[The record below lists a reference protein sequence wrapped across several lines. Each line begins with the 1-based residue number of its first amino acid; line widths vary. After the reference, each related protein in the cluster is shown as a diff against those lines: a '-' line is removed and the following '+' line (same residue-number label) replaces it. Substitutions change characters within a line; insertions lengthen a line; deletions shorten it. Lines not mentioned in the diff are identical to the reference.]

1 MTDDPL
7 GDATVRPAVPA
18 DLPAVLHS
26 LTSAAQWSRERG
38 ESGWPVP
45 FPEEAV
51 RPSLER
57 GELYVAEWNG
67 EVVGSFVL
75 RYEDEAFWGSQ
86 PPVAGYLHQL
96 AVRRDRPVRG
106 LGRRLIERAE
116 ALVRETKR
124 PLIRL
129 DCVATNRSIIAYYEA
144 VGFRPV
150 RVVPYPHG
158 DEFDVLLMEKRLD
171 GGWVR
176 PVSKAV
182 PYRRKVRAT
191 LK

>member
-1 MTDDPL
+1 MSGDPL
-7 GDATVRPAVPA
+7 RDTTVRPATPP
-18 DLPAVLHS
+18 DLAGVLCS

-38 ESGWPVP
+38 ELGWPVP

-67 EVVGSFVL
+67 EIVGSFVL
-75 RYEDEAFWGSQ
+75 RYDDEAFWGPQ

-106 LGRRLIERAE
+106 LGRRLVDRAE
-116 ALVRETKR
+116 SLVREAKR
-124 PLIRL
+124 PWIRL

-144 VGFRPV
+144 AGFRPV

-158 DEFDVLLMEKRLD
+158 NEFEVLLMEKRLE
-171 GGWVR
+171 
-176 PVSKAV
+176 
-182 PYRRKVRAT
+182 
-191 LK
+191 